1 MPTLAHLIDCTTT
14 GILHDSF
21 CQGSLLTSQETIAE
35 STTKHLLPQ
44 VVKAYSS
51 AAGTTHNPVFIVC
64 TKSYY
69 DITVMYVHVVGSCQ
83 VVSPPTNDMRM
94 HPHWA
99 LEGLLLT
106 YDMQTF
112 YLFSIFLW
120 HQWRILYDSCVRK
133 KVLYYESRQLR
144 RQVRLSMN

>member
-1 MPTLAHLIDCTTT
+1 M
-14 GILHDSF
+14 F
-21 CQGSLLTSQETIAE
+21 
-35 STTKHLLPQ
+35 PQ
-44 VVKAYSS
+44 VGKHIPQQLGLPTILYLLCVQ
-51 AAGTTHNPVFIVC
+51 
-64 TKSYY
+64 SYY
-69 DITVMYVHVVGSCQ
+69 DITAMYVHVVGSCQ